1 MYYKKVDYTSNKE
14 CFNFLA
20 NHFEY
25 DTMNSWNG
33 CRSIANNVKVYN
45 IPEIKDDGEALK
57 ALEED
62 DYFTINQAIKD
73 WEYYHP
79 GYQVAFNGRSGGY
92 LVLYKAGTNRHALIA
107 DDSDSPCNY
116 RPEDYEYWKRD
127 VQQDYGSLKNYQ
139 NILIDQVKLV
149 QGFDRLCDD
158 LVALTISLV
167 EDMHKREALTKKYSA
182 TLRFQ
187 RYYYD
192 TVEDLKLHMLDMK
205 RRGYS
210 VWEWSADDEEAIYA
224 EYEMN
229 ESIESEIVLDE
240 EGDED
245 FVYDK

>member
-1 MYYKKVDYTSNKE
+1 MYYKKVDYNSNKA
-14 CFNFLA
+14 CFNYLA

-33 CRSIANNVKVYN
+33 YRSIANNVKVYN

-62 DYFTINQAIKD
+62 DYLAINQAIKD
-73 WEYYHP
+73 WEADHP
-79 GYQVAFNGRSGGY
+79 GYEVGFNGRSSGY
-92 LVLYKAGTNRHALIA
+92 LVLYKSGTHKHALVA
-107 DDSDSPCNY
+107 EDSYSPCNY
-116 RPEDYEYWKRD
+116 HPDDYEYWKRD
-127 VQQDYGSLKNYQ
+127 VQEVYDSLKNYQ
-139 NILIDQVKLV
+139 NILISQVKLV
-149 QGFDRLCDD
+149 QEFDQLCDN

-167 EDMHKREALTKKYSA
+167 EDMHKREALTKPYSA

-192 TVEDLKLHMLDMK
+192 TLEDLKLHMLDMK
-205 RRGYS
+205 RRNYS
-210 VWEWSADDEEAIYA
+210 VYEYSVTDLYA

-229 ESIESEIVLDE
+229 ELVESTITLDE

-245 FVYDK
+245 LV

>member
-1 MYYKKVDYTSNKE
+1 MYYKKIDYNNNKE
-14 CFNFLA
+14 CFNFLT

-25 DTMNSWNG
+25 DTLNSWNG

-62 DYFTINQAIKD
+62 DYFAINQAIKD
-73 WEYYHP
+73 WEDDHP
-79 GYQVAFNGRSGGY
+79 GYQIGFNGRSGGY
-92 LVLYKAGTNRHALIA
+92 LVLYKSGTNKHALITE
-107 DDSDSPCNY
+107 DSDSPCNY
-116 RPEDYEYWKRD
+116 RPEDYENWKRD

-139 NILIDQVKLV
+139 NILINQVKLV
-149 QGFDRLCDD
+149 QEFDQLCDN

-167 EDMHKREALTKKYSA
+167 EDMHRREALTRKYSA

-192 TVEDLKLHMLDMK
+192 TVEDLELHMLDMK

-210 VWEWSADDEEAIYA
+210 VYECSASDEEAIYA

-229 ESIESEIVLDE
+229 ESINSEVVLDE
-240 EGDED
+240 EG
-245 FVYDK
+245 V

>member
-1 MYYKKVDYTSNKE
+1 MYYKKVDLNNNKA
-14 CFNFLA
+14 CFEFLA

-33 CRSIANNVKVYN
+33 LTSIANNVKLYN
-45 IPEIKDDGEALK
+45 ISEIKDCGEALK

-62 DYFTINQAIKD
+62 EYFSINQAIKD
-73 WEYYHP
+73 WEDDHP
-79 GYQVAFNGRSGGY
+79 GYKVGFNGRSGGY
-92 LVLYKAGTNRHALIA
+92 LVLYNYENNQHCFY
-107 DDSDSPCNY
+107 DDPVCPCAY
-116 RPEDYEYWKRD
+116 SDYEDWKKD
-127 VQQDYGSLKNYQ
+127 VREGYGSLKEYHG
-139 NILIDQVKLV
+139 ILEDEVTIVQDFDQ
-149 QGFDRLCDD
+149 LCDN

-167 EDMHKREALTKKYSA
+167 EDMHRREALTKKYSA

-205 RRGYS
+205 KRGYS
-210 VWEWSADDEEAIYA
+210 VWEYSADDEEAIYA

-229 ESIESEIVLDE
+229 ENIESEVVLDE